1 MKTKKFI
8 RSFIAFS
15 SLYLFLLIVGRENI
29 AWWFKPLLIPF
40 LLYIVSVSDPFRNQK
55 TLLFAL
61 FFSWVGD
68 VLLMFANQH
77 ALFFILGLISFL
89 IAHLAYI
96 ILFQRQ
102 NKINENN
109 NYLWFIPFV
118 IIYLVTIL
126 RILWPFLN
134 EMKIPVL
141 VYAIVISLMLLMSIK
156 AYFQWEKPSNLWVLI
171 GALLFVISDSILA
184 INKFHSPVLMSSFWI
199 MSTYLGAQFCIM
211 TSLTNNKK
219 TASFGDSL

>member
-171 GALLFVISDSILA
+171 GAILFVISDSILA

-199 MSTYLGAQFCIM
+199 MSTYLGAQFCIVNAI
-211 TSLTNNKK
+211 LQKQKK
-219 TASFGDSL
+219 LSFN

>member
-1 MKTKKFI
+1 MKSKKFTRI
-8 RSFIAFS
+8 FILFS
-15 SLYLFLLIVGRENI
+15 ILYLLLLIAGKENI

-40 LLYIVSVSDPFRNQK
+40 LLYIVSISEPFRTK
-55 TLLFAL
+55 KILLFAL
-61 FFSWVGD
+61 FFSWMGD

-96 ILFQRQ
+96 ILFQKQ
-102 NKINENN
+102 NKVNENK

-126 RILWPFLN
+126 GFLWSFLK

-156 AYFQWEKPSNLWVLI
+156 AYFQWKKPSNHWVLI
-171 GALLFVISDSILA
+171 GAILFVISDSILA
-184 INKFHSPVLMSSFWI
+184 IDKFHSPVQLSSFWI
-199 MSTYLGAQFCIM
+199 MSTYLAAQFCIM
-211 TSLTNNKK
+211 TSLTSNKK
-219 TASFGDSL
+219 TASFGDSF

>member
-1 MKTKKFI
+1 M
-8 RSFIAFS
+8 
-15 SLYLFLLIVGRENI
+15 
-29 AWWFKPLLIPF
+29 
-40 LLYIVSVSDPFRNQK
+40 
-55 TLLFAL
+55 
-61 FFSWVGD
+61 GD

-102 NKINENN
+102 NKINENK

-118 IIYLVTIL
+118 IIFLVTIL

-199 MSTYLGAQFCIM
+199 MSTYLGAQFCIVNGI
-211 TSLTNNKK
+211 LQKQKK
-219 TASFGDSL
+219 LSFN

>member
-40 LLYIVSVSDPFRNQK
+40 LLYIVSVSDPFRTQK

-171 GALLFVISDSILA
+171 GAILFVISDSILA

-199 MSTYLGAQFCIM
+199 MSTYLGAQFCIVNAI
-211 TSLTNNKK
+211 LQKQKK
-219 TASFGDSL
+219 LSFN